1 MKSIHVLIIDD
12 HPQISQS
19 FIMALKKIENKA
31 EDYQFIIK
39 EASSIDRAYSLI
51 TEVFNITFDLIFL
64 DIKLPPSKDGKFLSG
79 EDLGIKIREHSPHSK
94 VIVAT
99 TYNDNFRINN
109 IFKSINPEGLLIK
122 NDLQPTVL
130 INAIEDVLDNIPT
143 YSRTVKRFL
152 QKLVSSD
159 ITLDQLDRH
168 IIYHLSRGVRT
179 VELPDLL
186 PMSIGGI
193 EKRKRHLKEVFG
205 ISGKDDR
212 VLIEI
217 AREKGFI

>member
-1 MKSIHVLIIDD
+1 
-12 HPQISQS
+12 
-19 FIMALKKIENKA
+19 MALKKIEKKSD
-31 EDYQFIIK
+31 EHKFIIK
-39 EASSIDRAYSLI
+39 EATSIDRAYSLI
-51 TEVFNITFDLIFL
+51 TEVVNITFDLIFL

-79 EDLGIKIREHSPHSK
+79 EDLGIKIREHSPSSK
-94 VIVAT
+94 IIVAT

-122 NDLQPTVL
+122 NDLQPRVL
-130 INAIEDVLDNIPT
+130 INAIEEVLDNIPT
-143 YSRTVKRFL
+143 YSKTVKRFL

-159 ITLDQLDRH
+159 ITLDQLDRQ
-168 IIYHLSRGVRT
+168 IIYHLSIGVRT

-193 EKRKRHLKEVFG
+193 EKRKRHLKEAFG

-212 VLIEI
+212 VLIQI